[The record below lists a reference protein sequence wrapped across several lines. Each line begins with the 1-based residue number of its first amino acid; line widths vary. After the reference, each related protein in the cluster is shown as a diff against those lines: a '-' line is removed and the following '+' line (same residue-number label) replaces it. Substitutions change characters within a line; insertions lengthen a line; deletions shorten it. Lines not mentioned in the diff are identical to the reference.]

1 MSGRGSGGGPSRGAS
16 EPSLSTWARDGVGAI
31 LVVLALGLAFRVI
44 IAYAYPGTGL
54 QFDLVSFRFWADN
67 LASQGLAGF
76 YDRPFLHD
84 YTPGYLYVLAGI
96 GWLSQAIAGAPGHV
110 GDMIKLPP
118 IIADVAIGWLVWS
131 MALELGAS
139 RRAALIGAALAVA
152 NPISWFDSVTWGQVD
167 SFGVVF
173 LLLGLRE
180 LWRDRPERS
189 AIWTVIAALI
199 KPQLGIL
206 IPIVAIV
213 TIRRALWPAGGFGR
227 PDPILATAEHEDDAA
242 ADDGILARLRV
253 WEGRTD
259 QPIRIVSTALAGFLT
274 AVILCAPFGLHVL
287 DVGGA
292 GAPIK
297 SGLIEQ
303 VAKTAGGY
311 PYVSVNAYNPWAL
324 AELDGNGLA
333 KNGAWLCDAII
344 RDPLPGGT
352 VCNEA
357 VQIGPLPAV
366 VVGTAALL
374 AAFLVVIAFVAWRP
388 DRLTLLLG
396 LTLAAIAFFVLP
408 TRVHERYLYPFFAL
422 GAIVA
427 GISWRWLAGYVVL

>member
-152 NPISWFDSVTWGQVD
+152 NPISASRL
-167 SFGVVF
+167 FGS
-173 LLLGLRE
+173 
-180 LWRDRPERS
+180 RS
-189 AIWTVIAALI
+189 I
-199 KPQLGIL
+199 
-206 IPIVAIV
+206 
-213 TIRRALWPAGGFGR
+213 
-227 PDPILATAEHEDDAA
+227 
-242 ADDGILARLRV
+242 
-253 WEGRTD
+253 
-259 QPIRIVSTALAGFLT
+259 
-274 AVILCAPFGLHVL
+274 
-287 DVGGA
+287 
-292 GAPIK
+292 
-297 SGLIEQ
+297 
-303 VAKTAGGY
+303 
-311 PYVSVNAYNPWAL
+311 
-324 AELDGNGLA
+324 
-333 KNGAWLCDAII
+333 
-344 RDPLPGGT
+344 
-352 VCNEA
+352 
-357 VQIGPLPAV
+357 
-366 VVGTAALL
+366 
-374 AAFLVVIAFVAWRP
+374 AFLK
-388 DRLTLLLG
+388 L
-396 LTLAAIAFFVLP
+396 AIAFARPGKRLRSASAFCHWSEP
-408 TRVHERYLYPFFAL
+408 
-422 GAIVA
+422 G
-427 GISWRWLAGYVVL
+427 SVVPVT